1 MASIRRGGQARLPGG
16 ASLTWS
22 QAEGA
27 RGTRWR
33 EASVVGDGLVR
44 SLLLEVTSGGRP
56 NRLELTTAA
65 GLLTLHPE
73 RDESAMHGNVVT
85 PSGVRHLSFPW
96 SPDHELLVLASPAS
110 AALTLGRMA
119 SHVAVGSAIDCEV
132 LRIDDALDPQPAR
145 WRLTRTGER
154 DWNLAAIDGEERRTV
169 TLDSTGR
176 PVLPEAVDWPL
187 EA

>member
-1 MASIRRGGQARLPGG
+1 MAPIRRGGHARLPGG

-33 EASVVGDGLVR
+33 EALATTDGLTR
-44 SLLLEVTSGGRP
+44 SLLLEVTVDGRLS
-56 NRLELTTAA
+56 RLEMTTAA

-85 PSGVRHLSFPW
+85 PSGIRHLAYPW
-96 SPDHELLVLASPAS
+96 SPDHELFVVASLAW
-110 AALTLGRMA
+110 AAVALGRLA
-119 SHVAVGSAIDCEV
+119 RTVAVGATIEREV
-132 LRIDDALDPQPAR
+132 LRIDDALEPWPER
-145 WRLTRTGER
+145 WRVSRTGER
-154 DWNLAAIDGEERRTV
+154 EWQLAAIDGEEQRTV
-169 TLDSTGR
+169 TFDGTGR
-176 PVLPEAVDWPL
+176 PVLPDAVEWPL